1 MGGIPD
7 PKMRISRGKLVVL
20 VVMSLFGLAAA
31 SEVLITYYYLG
42 QSLPLC
48 TPGSFFDCAK
58 VLGSSYSVVFGI
70 PLEMGAVVY
79 FVVNLAL
86 VYVIAFGRSSLFHRA
101 LSVLFVWR
109 FLGLMIVPYLVVIEL
124 FVLHAVCIYC
134 TMMHIAIVAD
144 FIIIS
149 YLLYFG
155 KNSLYS
161 EGEEQE
167 PGVAGTIEPGPTPR
181 AF

>member
-1 MGGIPD
+1 
-7 PKMRISRGKLVVL
+7 MRISKGKLVVL

-31 SEVLITYYYLG
+31 TEVLITYYFLG

-58 VLGSSYSVVFGI
+58 VLGSSYSVVFGV

-86 VYVIAFGRSSLFHRA
+86 VYVIAFGRSSLFRRA

-109 FLGLMIVPYLVVIEL
+109 FLGLMIVPYLLVIEL
-124 FVLHAVCIYC
+124 LVLHAVCIYC

-155 KNSLYS
+155 KNTLFQDEDS
-161 EGEEQE
+161 EV
-167 PGVAGTIEPGPTPR
+167 PAALGTTQPASP
-181 AF
+181 